1 MVVGLHCVMVD
12 DHASS
17 TWPCRR
23 CSTNVLDDAGDRGTC
38 NGPRRWRQDHRT
50 GLCPP
55 YGGWREESTGLG
67 RRATP
72 LPVAP
77 LLGDDT
83 DWGRRRRRRGGNP
96 RRVAPPFPV
105 PSRALTVNTDSHRP
119 LLLLPLLLICPWTSD
134 GDSVG
139 HPCIPSG
146 RWHPRRGRW
155 GGDDDVRGGAL
166 KVWAGR
172 GRVLLDILR
181 PGWVYIGLP
190 HDVAHASWLWW
201 IPSVKMGSGYMHM
214 EGRSHSIRHRGRLIT
229 AEDVSLPIIPVDAG
243 SVMLGPAIV
252 GSIGPPVNIVRV
264 VVRRSSS
271 PRVPALGAP
280 PLLDLKTRSW
290 AGQRKGVERGAGC
303 HGVKERVEGG
313 KQRKSNRGKRN
324 RGVKEIK
331 VWHSSTVFAEDAFA
345 WR

>member
-1 MVVGLHCVMVD
+1 
-12 DHASS
+12 
-17 TWPCRR
+17 
-23 CSTNVLDDAGDRGTC
+23 
-38 NGPRRWRQDHRT
+38 
-50 GLCPP
+50 
-55 YGGWREESTGLG
+55 
-67 RRATP
+67 
-72 LPVAP
+72 
-77 LLGDDT
+77 
-83 DWGRRRRRRGGNP
+83 
-96 RRVAPPFPV
+96 
-105 PSRALTVNTDSHRP
+105 
-119 LLLLPLLLICPWTSD
+119 
-134 GDSVG
+134 
-139 HPCIPSG
+139 
-146 RWHPRRGRW
+146 
-155 GGDDDVRGGAL
+155 
-166 KVWAGR
+166 
-172 GRVLLDILR
+172 
-181 PGWVYIGLP
+181 VYIGLP

-264 VVRRSSS
+264 VVVSMDVPRPPVVPRRVVGNVGCLLSIVAVRRSSS